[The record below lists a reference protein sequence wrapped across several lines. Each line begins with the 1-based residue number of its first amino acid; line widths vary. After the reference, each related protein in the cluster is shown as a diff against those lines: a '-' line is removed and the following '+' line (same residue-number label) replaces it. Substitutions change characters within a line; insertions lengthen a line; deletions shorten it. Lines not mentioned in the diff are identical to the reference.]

1 MLGTDA
7 IGGTWP
13 GNDVEDLLLP
23 VTMLIDWVR
32 VHLPASS

>member
-1 MLGTDA
+1 LA

-13 GNDVEDLLLP
+13 GNDVEDPVLP

-32 VHLPASS
+32 VRLPASS